1 MAGTVPNE
9 CLSESGIAIMAC
21 PTSLRIRSEMFPG
34 LLPFTGK
41 AGAGTPVTEYNEA
54 MPLDPAT
61 EL

>member
-9 CLSESGIAIMAC
+9 CLSESDIDIMAC
-21 PTSLRIRSEMFPG
+21 ATSLRIRSEMFPDP
-34 LLPFTGK
+34 LPFTGK
-41 AGAGTPVTEYNEA
+41 VGAATPVTEYNEA